1 MKLSP
6 PGNQAP
12 LVKAS
17 RCGNERLERS
27 GKGKRVVGKWRKK
40 FKRKNETAYLLIA
53 LDAGVLPGGPHPD
66 GQDED
71 VEDDD
76 RDHSQDVD
84 HFD

>member
-1 MKLSP
+1 M
-6 PGNQAP
+6 
-12 LVKAS
+12 
-17 RCGNERLERS
+17 
-27 GKGKRVVGKWRKK
+27 
-40 FKRKNETAYLLIA
+40 KNEAAYLLIT